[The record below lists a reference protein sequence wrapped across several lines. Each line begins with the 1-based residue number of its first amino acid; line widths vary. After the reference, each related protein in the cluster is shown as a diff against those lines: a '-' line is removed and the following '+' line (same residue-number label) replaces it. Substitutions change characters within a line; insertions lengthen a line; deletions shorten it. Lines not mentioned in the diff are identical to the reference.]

1 MFFAVALT
9 LGCAGLTDSASA
21 QMLVNEFGRV
31 YVGTDPRLGD
41 DTAHVLAMSIQG
53 TNGEYRSGA
62 KLAFGDFGLQE
73 RNGWNVFI
81 GEWGTYDSDKLWL
94 HGKKGFALTAYT
106 GNYTVAK
113 WSTDMNHKS
122 FFNIYDGVRMDR
134 LSVSSDDCH
143 KSDIQPIPCAL
154 PRLVNMGGI
163 VYHYQPLNNH
173 QPVGETGEIVNLG
186 ELTPKEMTD
195 MEEYCLAMSA
205 RENGNLRYGLMA
217 NEVMN
222 MFPELVDIDDE
233 GNTYINYLELIPIM
247 ISAIRELYQTL
258 EQNGLQFGLRES
270 YENYMRAVH
279 SDSLTDSNS
288 ASKRHNNSIGNTIDS
303 AVLYQN
309 SPNPFSSAT
318 SVEYYIP
325 SSATSAALYVFNLIG
340 ELQRTY
346 PINNTGRNAVR
357 IDCVGLNAGMYI
369 YSLVVDGQVV
379 DTKRMILTR

>member
-1 MFFAVALT
+1 
-9 LGCAGLTDSASA
+9 
-21 QMLVNEFGRV
+21 
-31 YVGTDPRLGD
+31 
-41 DTAHVLAMSIQG
+41 
-53 TNGEYRSGA
+53 
-62 KLAFGDFGLQE
+62 
-73 RNGWNVFI
+73 
-81 GEWGTYDSDKLWL
+81 
-94 HGKKGFALTAYT
+94 
-106 GNYTVAK
+106 
-113 WSTDMNHKS
+113 
-122 FFNIYDGVRMDR
+122 
-134 LSVSSDDCH
+134 
-143 KSDIQPIPCAL
+143 
-154 PRLVNMGGI
+154 
-163 VYHYQPLNNH
+163 
-173 QPVGETGEIVNLG
+173 
-186 ELTPKEMTD
+186 
-195 MEEYCLAMSA
+195 MSA